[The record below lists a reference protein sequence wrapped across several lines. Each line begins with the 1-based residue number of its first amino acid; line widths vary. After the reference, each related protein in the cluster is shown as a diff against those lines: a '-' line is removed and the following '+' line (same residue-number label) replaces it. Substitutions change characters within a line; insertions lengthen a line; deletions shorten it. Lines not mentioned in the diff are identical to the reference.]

1 MRKIVAII
9 AACLSL
15 TSCGPASTHEQWQ
28 ERQDREAASRITKFN
43 YEGHS
48 YLLYKYHIGSQSDVA
63 GICHDENCPC
73 KKGGT
78 E

>member
-1 MRKIVAII
+1 MRKTVAII
-9 AACLSL
+9 AVCLAL
-15 TSCGPASTHEQWQ
+15 TSCGPTPTHEQWQ

-48 YLLYKYHIGSQSDVA
+48 YLLYQAVGSTHTAA
-63 GICHDENCPC
+63 GICHDENCSC
-73 KKGGT
+73 KRGGV